1 MAKLST
7 KHSSAIQRAIV
18 FGAPKTGKSLLA
30 GKLAE
35 HFNLIWVD
43 LENGHE
49 TLFQLPQ
56 EWQER
61 IELISIPDTRSYPMA
76 IETCLKM
83 VKGKCVI
90 CEEHGKVGCMIC
102 KKNDAPTVTTDL
114 PNLRDPNT
122 VVVWDSMTQLT
133 NSAISNITKGQP
145 DDYKL
150 DYDDWGNLGK
160 LMDIFL
166 SHLQQSPYH
175 TVVISHEAEVETE
188 GKKKK
193 LVPVGGT
200 RNFSRNIPKYFDH
213 VVYAEV
219 KNRKHTFASATTY
232 ATTILTG
239 SRTDTAIEDTEE
251 PSLLQIFK
259 PELYSKAPAPAPA
272 TASVP
277 AKNPS
282 IADKAAA
289 ATSTLKPQGGNGAK
303 DILARLREAK
313 K

>member
-1 MAKLST
+1 MKIYKDELHMAKLST
-7 KHSSAIQRAIV
+7 KKSTALHRCIV

-35 HFNLIWVD
+35 YYNLIWVD
-43 LENGHE
+43 MENGHE
-49 TLFQLPQ
+49 TLFQLPD

-61 IELISIPDTRSYPMA
+61 IELIDIPDTRSYPMA

-83 VKGKCVI
+83 VKGPVDI
-90 CEEHGKVGCMIC
+90 CEEHGKCGCMVC
-102 KKNDAPTVTTDL
+102 KKKELPFIHTNLPALHDL
-114 PNLRDPNT
+114 ET
-122 VVVWDSMTQLT
+122 VVVFDSLTQLS
-133 NSAISNITKGQP
+133 NSCIANITKGQP

-160 LMDIFL
+160 LLDIFL
-166 SHLQQSPYH
+166 SHLQQSNYH
-175 TVVISHEAEVETE
+175 VVVISHEIEAVTE
-188 GKKKK
+188 GKKSR

-200 RNFSRNIPKYFDH
+200 RNFSRNIAKYFDH

-219 KNRKHTFASATTY
+219 KNRKHTFASSTTY

-239 SRTDTAIEDTEE
+239 SRTDVAIEDGAE

-259 PELYSKAPAPAPA
+259 PELYPPAPA
-272 TASVP
+272 TSSSQPTHVPKATGVP
-277 AKNPS
+277 A
-282 IADKAAA
+282 
-289 ATSTLKPQGGNGAK
+289 ATNV
-303 DILARLREAK
+303 LARLGALK